1 MKNIFMIWILTISIL
16 LTGCS
21 SSNSKWTFSD
31 KDRMIPIND
40 AKAVKEN
47 FDMYVE
53 KEERGL
59 DYSKELDQNVELS
72 ETAKN
77 NAKEIRNKYDGKLTE
92 EETSMLA
99 DLSLSYRYLRN
110 RFKSDDD
117 TAIHSIDT
125 LQEKILKLEE
135 E

>member
-1 MKNIFMIWILTISIL
+1 MKNIFMVGILITSIL

-31 KDRMIPIND
+31 KDRMILIND

-59 DYSKELDQNVELS
+59 DYSKELEQNVELS

-77 NAKEIRNKYDGKLTE
+77 NAKEIRNKYDEKLTKE
-92 EETSMLA
+92 EISMLA

-110 RFKSDDD
+110 KFKSDDD

-125 LQEKILKLEE
+125 LQEKILRLEE

>member
-1 MKNIFMIWILTISIL
+1 MKNIFMIGALIISIL

-21 SSNSKWTFSD
+21 SSNSKWTFSE
-31 KDRMIPIND
+31 KDRMILIND

-47 FDMYVE
+47 FDMYIE

-59 DYSKELDQNVELS
+59 DYSKELEQNVELS
-72 ETAKN
+72 ETAKK
-77 NAKEIRNKYDGKLTE
+77 NAKEIRNKYDEKLTKE
-92 EETSMLA
+92 EISMLA

-110 RFKSDDD
+110 KFKSDDD

-125 LQEKILKLEE
+125 LQEKILRLEE

>member
-1 MKNIFMIWILTISIL
+1 MKNIFMVGILIISIL

-31 KDRMIPIND
+31 KERMILIND
-40 AKAVKEN
+40 TKAVKEN

-59 DYSKELDQNVELS
+59 DYSKELEQNVELS

>member
-1 MKNIFMIWILTISIL
+1 MKNIFMVGILIISIL

-31 KDRMIPIND
+31 KDRMILIND

-59 DYSKELDQNVELS
+59 DYSKELEQNVELS

-77 NAKEIRNKYDGKLTE
+77 NAKEIRNKYDRKLTKE
-92 EETSMLA
+92 EISMLA

-110 RFKSDDD
+110 KFKSDDD

-125 LQEKILKLEE
+125 LQEKILRLEE

>member
-1 MKNIFMIWILTISIL
+1 MKNIFMVGILIISIL

-21 SSNSKWTFSD
+21 SSNSKWTFSE
-31 KDRMIPIND
+31 KDRMILIND

-59 DYSKELDQNVELS
+59 DYSKELEQNVELS

-77 NAKEIRNKYDGKLTE
+77 NAKEIRNKYDGKLTKE
-92 EETSMLA
+92 EISMLA

-110 RFKSDDD
+110 KFKSDDD

-125 LQEKILKLEE
+125 LQEKILRLEE

>member
-1 MKNIFMIWILTISIL
+1 MKNIFMVGILIISIL

-21 SSNSKWTFSD
+21 SSNSKWIFSD
-31 KDRMIPIND
+31 KDRMILIND

-59 DYSKELDQNVELS
+59 DYSKELEQNVELS

-77 NAKEIRNKYDGKLTE
+77 NAKEIRNKYDGKLTKE
-92 EETSMLA
+92 EISMLA

-110 RFKSDDD
+110 KFKSDDD

-125 LQEKILKLEE
+125 LQEKILRLEE

>member
-1 MKNIFMIWILTISIL
+1 MKNIFMVGILIISIL

-31 KDRMIPIND
+31 KDRMILIND

-59 DYSKELDQNVELS
+59 DYSKELEQNVELS

-77 NAKEIRNKYDGKLTE
+77 NAKEIRNKYDEKLTE
-92 EETSMLA
+92 EEISMLA

-125 LQEKILKLEE
+125 LQEKILRLEE

>member
-21 SSNSKWTFSD
+21 SSNSKWTFSE
-31 KDRMIPIND
+31 KDRMILIND

-59 DYSKELDQNVELS
+59 DYSKELEQNVELS

-92 EETSMLA
+92 EEISMLA

>member
-1 MKNIFMIWILTISIL
+1 MKNIFMIGILIISIL

-31 KDRMIPIND
+31 KERMTLIND
-40 AKAVKEN
+40 AKCVKEN

-59 DYSKELDQNVELS
+59 DYSKELEQNVELS

-77 NAKEIRNKYDGKLTE
+77 NVKEIRNKYDGKLTE
-92 EETSMLA
+92 EEISMLA

-110 RFKSDDD
+110 RFKSGDD

-125 LQEKILKLEE
+125 LQEKILELEE

>member
-21 SSNSKWTFSD
+21 SSNSKWTFSE
-31 KDRMIPIND
+31 KDRRILIND

-59 DYSKELDQNVELS
+59 DYSKELEQNVELS

-77 NAKEIRNKYDGKLTE
+77 NAKEIRNKYNEKLTE
-92 EETSMLA
+92 EEISMLA

-110 RFKSDDD
+110 RLKSDDD
-117 TAIHSIDT
+117 TAIHSIYT

>member
-1 MKNIFMIWILTISIL
+1 MKNIFMVVILIISIL

-31 KDRMIPIND
+31 KDRMMLIND

-59 DYSKELDQNVELS
+59 DYSKELEQNVELS

-77 NAKEIRNKYDGKLTE
+77 NAKEIRDKYDGKLTE

>member
-1 MKNIFMIWILTISIL
+1 MKNIFMVGILIISIL

-31 KDRMIPIND
+31 KDRMILIND

-59 DYSKELDQNVELS
+59 DYSKELEQNVELS
-72 ETAKN
+72 EAAKN
-77 NAKEIRNKYDGKLTE
+77 NAKEIRNKYDGKLTKE
-92 EETSMLA
+92 EISMLA

-110 RFKSDDD
+110 KFKSDDD

-125 LQEKILKLEE
+125 LQEKILRLEE

>member
-1 MKNIFMIWILTISIL
+1 MKNIFMVGILIISIL

-31 KDRMIPIND
+31 KDRMILIND

-59 DYSKELDQNVELS
+59 DYSKELEQNVELS

-77 NAKEIRNKYDGKLTE
+77 NAKEIRNKYDEKLTE
-92 EETSMLA
+92 EEISMLA

>member
-1 MKNIFMIWILTISIL
+1 MVGILIISIL

-31 KDRMIPIND
+31 KDRMILIND

-59 DYSKELDQNVELS
+59 DYSKELEQNVELS

-77 NAKEIRNKYDGKLTE
+77 NAKEIRNKYDGKLTKE
-92 EETSMLA
+92 EVSMLA

-110 RFKSDDD
+110 KFKSDDD

-125 LQEKILKLEE
+125 LQEKILRLEE

>member
-21 SSNSKWTFSD
+21 SSNSKWTFSE
-31 KDRMIPIND
+31 KDRMILIND

-59 DYSKELDQNVELS
+59 DYSKELEQNVELS

-77 NAKEIRNKYDGKLTE
+77 NAKEIRNKYDEKLTE
-92 EETSMLA
+92 EEISMLA

>member
-21 SSNSKWTFSD
+21 SSNSKWTFSE
-31 KDRMIPIND
+31 KDRMILIND

-59 DYSKELDQNVELS
+59 DYSKELEQNVELS

-125 LQEKILKLEE
+125 LQEKILELEE

>member
-1 MKNIFMIWILTISIL
+1 MKNIFMVGILIISIL

-31 KDRMIPIND
+31 KDRMILIND

-59 DYSKELDQNVELS
+59 DYSKELEQNVELS
-72 ETAKN
+72 EAAKN
-77 NAKEIRNKYDGKLTE
+77 NAKEIRNKYDGKLTKE
-92 EETSMLA
+92 EVSMLA

-110 RFKSDDD
+110 KFKSDDD

-125 LQEKILKLEE
+125 LQEKILRLEE

>member
-1 MKNIFMIWILTISIL
+1 MKNIFMVGILIISIL

-31 KDRMIPIND
+31 KDRMILIND

-59 DYSKELDQNVELS
+59 DYSKELEQNVELS

-77 NAKEIRNKYDGKLTE
+77 NAKEIRNKYDGKLTKE
-92 EETSMLA
+92 EISMLA

-125 LQEKILKLEE
+125 LQEKILRLEE

>member
-21 SSNSKWTFSD
+21 SSNSKWTFSE
-31 KDRMIPIND
+31 KDRMILIND

-59 DYSKELDQNVELS
+59 DYSKELEQNVELS
-72 ETAKN
+72 ETAKK

-92 EETSMLA
+92 EEISMLA

>member
-1 MKNIFMIWILTISIL
+1 MKNIFIIGTLIISIL

-31 KDRMIPIND
+31 KERMTLIND
-40 AKAVKEN
+40 AKGVKEN

-59 DYSKELDQNVELS
+59 DYSKELEQNVELS

-77 NAKEIRNKYDGKLTE
+77 NVKEIRNKYDGKLTKE
-92 EETSMLA
+92 EISMLA

-125 LQEKILKLEE
+125 LQEKILELEE

>member
-1 MKNIFMIWILTISIL
+1 MKNIFMVGILIISIL

-31 KDRMIPIND
+31 KDRMILIND

-59 DYSKELDQNVELS
+59 DYSKELEQNVELS

-77 NAKEIRNKYDGKLTE
+77 NAKEIRNKYDEKLTKE
-92 EETSMLA
+92 EISMLA

>member
-21 SSNSKWTFSD
+21 SSNSKWTFSE
-31 KDRMIPIND
+31 KDRMILIND

-59 DYSKELDQNVELS
+59 DYSKELEQNVELS

-92 EETSMLA
+92 EEISMLA

-125 LQEKILKLEE
+125 LQEKILRLEE

>member
-1 MKNIFMIWILTISIL
+1 MKNIFMVGILIISIL

-31 KDRMIPIND
+31 KDRMILIND

-59 DYSKELDQNVELS
+59 DYSKELEQNVELS

-77 NAKEIRNKYDGKLTE
+77 NAKEIRNKYDEKLTE
-92 EETSMLA
+92 EEISMLA

-110 RFKSDDD
+110 KFKSDDD

-125 LQEKILKLEE
+125 LQEKILRLEE

>member
-1 MKNIFMIWILTISIL
+1 MKNIFMIGILIISIL

-21 SSNSKWTFSD
+21 SSNYKWTFSD
-31 KDRMIPIND
+31 KERMTLIND
-40 AKAVKEN
+40 AKGVKEN

-59 DYSKELDQNVELS
+59 DYSKELEQNVELS
-72 ETAKN
+72 ETAKK
-77 NAKEIRNKYDGKLTE
+77 NAKEIRNKYDGELTE
-92 EETSMLA
+92 EEISMLA